1 MAEKSSSQGKK
12 NCYARYKAENRADA
26 NKRKRI
32 ERHNKQMEKKD
43 AHLGYRIV
51 CGLLS
56 RGETRALRRAVEV
69 DTQE

>member
-32 ERHNKQMEKKD
+32 ERHNKRQEKQGHKNMD
-43 AHLGYRIV
+43 RIMRGGPV
-51 CGLLS
+51 
-56 RGETRALRRAVEV
+56 RGETRSLRRAVET